1 MTGSALIFTIVGVSF
16 VSCRLMDII
25 NWLDSPRSAGERRRR
40 RIA

>member
-16 VSCRLMDII
+16 VCCRVMDIVI
-25 NWLDSPRSAGERRRR
+25 WLDSPRSAGERRRR